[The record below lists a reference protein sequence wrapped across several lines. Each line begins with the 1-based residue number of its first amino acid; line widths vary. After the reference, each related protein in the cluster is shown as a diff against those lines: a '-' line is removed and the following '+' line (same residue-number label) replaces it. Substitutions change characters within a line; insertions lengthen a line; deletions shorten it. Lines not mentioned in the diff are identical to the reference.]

1 MKSKSIL
8 SAQMS
13 RCILLSETY
22 HICIFCIKH
31 KITLSLHSKINFLL
45 QWFKFSTSTKCNF
58 KISMLNFSAKV
69 QIQINILSKVTSQIH
84 SSLCTIFQSSST
96 LCKFLGDLTLT
107 QCRILRVSGKLRCAN
122 ILWVHSFRCTW
133 LLTGVPNKKNK
144 SYLFDETTFLGT
156 SRNKLFPSEVLIVSN
171 ISLQCV
177 LKLAENWKMQFQA
190 EVTNQVFCN
199 KVVFLASFQ
208 TRKVNIVQWHGLN
221 SNDCKVW
228 STKWSYL
235 AICTKS
241 SFYGAYNNEK
251 QPERGGLC
259 SGLLFWKIAD
269 YHYERNKSA
278 QLHGKNHSMRLKF
291 EC

>member
-1 MKSKSIL
+1 MKSKSIF
-8 SAQMS
+8 SVQMS
-13 RCILLSETY
+13 RCILLSETH

-84 SSLCTIFQSSST
+84 SSLCTIFQSFST

-107 QCRILRVSGKLRCAN
+107 QCRILEASGKLRCAN

-156 SRNKLFPSEVLIVSN
+156 SRSKLFPSEVLIVSN

-177 LKLAENWKMQFQA
+177 LKLAENWEKQFQA
-190 EVTNQVFCN
+190 GVTNQVFCN
-199 KVVFLASFQ
+199 KVVFLASFKLAKSVLCNGRFEFKRLQ
-208 TRKVNIVQWHGLN
+208 SLKHKMKLLSNMHKKLFLWSLQQWEAAGKKRALWRLVILKNCGL
-221 SNDCKVW
+221 S
-228 STKWSYL
+228 L
-235 AICTKS
+235 
-241 SFYGAYNNEK
+241 
-251 QPERGGLC
+251 
-259 SGLLFWKIAD
+259 WK
-269 YHYERNKSA
+269 E
-278 QLHGKNHSMRLKF
+278 
-291 EC
+291 